1 MMDPAVLALAVLGL
15 VDSISFMIVAPSLA
29 FYVEKLGGTQDAYGF
44 ILAVYSFAS
53 FCGKPILGRWS
64 DAQGFRVP
72 YMVSIS
78 LSNVGGLL
86 YAIAP
91 AFKSTQCLTLVALGR
106 ILGGLGRANSAL
118 GFAYVARSLD
128 ASNRTSVTALLGGVQ
143 MIGMAIA
150 PVFSAFL
157 VDVNFDLF
165 GINFDNLNSVGLLL
179 LVINFLSQV
188 LVYFLLPE
196 LEPNNSGDA
205 SDDKESEWLKM
216 LRFIFKIPHIGIPFL
231 TIFTF
236 NFNWQYIET
245 ALAPAS
251 ADALGWVR
259 ISQTVHF
266 CWGRTATHENFFC
279 ILYQNI
285 HRVPFKYHM
294 FWVRWLFL
302 YFSV

>member
-1 MMDPAVLALAVLGL
+1 MMMDPAVLALATLGL

-53 FCGKPILGRWS
+53 FCCKPILGRWS
-64 DAQGFRVP
+64 DAHGFLVP

-78 LSNVGGLL
+78 LSNLGGLL
-86 YAIAP
+86 YALAP
-91 AFKSTQCLTLVALGR
+91 AFTNSQLTLVAIGR

-118 GFAYVARSLD
+118 GFAYVARALP
-128 ASNRTSVTALLGGVQ
+128 ASERTSVTAVLGGVQ

-150 PVFSAFL
+150 PLFSAL
-157 VDVNFDLF
+157 LANVNFDLF
-165 GINFDNLNSVGLLL
+165 GIHFDNLNSVGLVL

-188 LVYFLLPE
+188 LVYFLLPD
-196 LEPNNSGDA
+196 LSPNNSDEGFDQ
-205 SDDKESEWLKM
+205 DDKESEWSKM
-216 LRFIFKIPHIGIPFL
+216 LRFIVTIPHIGIPFL

-236 NFNWQYIET
+236 NFNWQFIET

-259 ISQTVHF
+259 LFVMTCLLFFVVGDSLLTV
-266 CWGRTATHENFFC
+266 
-279 ILYQNI
+279 
-285 HRVPFKYHM
+285 
-294 FWVRWLFL
+294 
-302 YFSV
+302 